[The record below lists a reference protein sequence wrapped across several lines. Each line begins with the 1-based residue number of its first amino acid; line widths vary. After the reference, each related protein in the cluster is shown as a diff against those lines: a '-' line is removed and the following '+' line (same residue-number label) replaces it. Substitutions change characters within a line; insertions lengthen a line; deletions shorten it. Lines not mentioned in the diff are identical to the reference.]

1 MKAFLYILITF
12 IFIGTAYSQETV
24 TTVSATEIITKGKV
38 IEGATY
44 KLGDPIKQEHWGSHY
59 SMLVLYKKEIY
70 ICTVYP
76 IEVWCKRPQD
86 VGVITD

>member
-38 IEGATY
+38 IEGSAY
-44 KLGDPIKQEHWGSHY
+44 KRDDYPDSHPNHA
-59 SMLVLYKKEIY
+59 MIVLYKKEIY
-70 ICTVYP
+70 FCTIGP
-76 IEVWCKRPQD
+76 TDMFCSRPRD
-86 VGVITD
+86 SGVLTD

>member
-12 IFIGTAYSQETV
+12 MFIGTAYSQETV

-38 IEGATY
+38 IEEATY

>member
-1 MKAFLYILITF
+1 M
-12 IFIGTAYSQETV
+12 FIGTAYSQETV

-44 KLGDPIKQEHWGSHY
+44 KLGEPIKQEHWGSHY

-70 ICTVYP
+70 FCIVYST
-76 IEVWCKRPQD
+76 EMSCERPRD

>member
-1 MKAFLYILITF
+1 M
-12 IFIGTAYSQETV
+12 FIGTAYSQETV

-44 KLGDPIKQEHWGSHY
+44 KDTQRTHPQSHH
-59 SMLVLYKKEIY
+59 SMIVLYKKEIY

>member
-12 IFIGTAYSQETV
+12 MFIGTAYSQETV

-44 KLGDPIKQEHWGSHY
+44 FKSTTTYTRICRELFN
-59 SMLVLYKKEIY
+59 LVESWNGFKNY
-70 ICTVYP
+70 
-76 IEVWCKRPQD
+76 
-86 VGVITD
+86 

>member
-12 IFIGTAYSQETV
+12 MFIGTAYSQETV

-44 KLGDPIKQEHWGSHY
+44 KLGDPIKQDIG
-59 SMLVLYKKEIY
+59 VLIILCLFYIKKRY
-70 ICTVYP
+70 ISALYIP
-76 IEVWCKRPQD
+76 
-86 VGVITD
+86 